1 MARQYDTEPVY
12 REEDFVA
19 DGALRDVCVLDA
31 TIDDWRRMFD
41 GLPAA
46 LGRHVLTW
54 TLSGTTESGALDASA
69 VWSRLETD
77 PEESASLAIDVDG
90 VWFTCYFF
98 DLAEIEFTFDP
109 SDVVDDATFAPV
121 CAFVTWLGDPR
132 ADLGHAPLRPRHQ
145 RPGHRR
151 PSARLERGLRL
162 RCGRKRRTRHRS
174 RPRHPGRPR
183 VRRHPGPLG
192 RPNLVRLRRA
202 RPSDPQDPQTA
213 ERPKPHMDRGPAD
226 AGRGTGR

>member
-1 MARQYDTEPVY
+1 MTARQYDTEPVY

-31 TIDDWRRMFD
+31 TVDDWRRMFD

-46 LGRHVLTW
+46 PGRHVLTW

-121 CAFVTWLGDPR
+121 RAFVTWLG
-132 ADLGHAPLRPRHQ
+132 A
-145 RPGHRR
+145 
-151 PSARLERGLRL
+151 
-162 RCGRKRRTRHRS
+162 
-174 RPRHPGRPR
+174 
-183 VRRHPGPLG
+183 V
-192 RPNLVRLRRA
+192 
-202 RPSDPQDPQTA
+202 
-213 ERPKPHMDRGPAD
+213 
-226 AGRGTGR
+226 TGREVIVTMEGTDHAAMPALIRWRP